1 MEPNIE
7 RFISYLEIQ
16 KNYSIHTRKSY
27 HKDLLDFV
35 SFSNDNGID
44 YKKIT
49 YQNIKAYMMY
59 LYDKK
64 YNRTTIARKLS
75 AIRRFYQYLVKENI
89 IKTNIVNLISLP
101 KKEKKLPRFLYY
113 DEIEALFSVPDL
125 STPLGQ
131 RDLLILEIL
140 YSTGIRVNELVNIK
154 IDDINFDHN
163 IIRVLGKGNKEREV
177 VYGEYCEEI
186 LSLYLNDG
194 YKKLLKNK
202 NHNYLILNKDG
213 NKITTRAINYI
224 INRLINNACLKNHLS
239 PHTLR
244 HTYATHM
251 LENGADLITVQKLLG
266 HASLSATSI
275 YTHVT
280 NERLREVYLHSH
292 PRAREK

>member
-1 MEPNIE
+1 MI
-7 RFISYLEIQ
+7 
-16 KNYSIHTRKSY
+16 
-27 HKDLLDFV
+27 
-35 SFSNDNGID
+35 
-44 YKKIT
+44 
-49 YQNIKAYMMY
+49 
-59 LYDKK
+59 
-64 YNRTTIARKLS
+64 
-75 AIRRFYQYLVKENI
+75 
-89 IKTNIVNLISLP
+89 LI
-101 KKEKKLPRFLYY
+101 
-113 DEIEALFSVPDL
+113 
-125 STPLGQ
+125 
-131 RDLLILEIL
+131 
-140 YSTGIRVNELVNIK
+140 
-154 IDDINFDHN
+154 FDHN

-292 PRAREK
+292 PRAREIIDIGLFNDKI